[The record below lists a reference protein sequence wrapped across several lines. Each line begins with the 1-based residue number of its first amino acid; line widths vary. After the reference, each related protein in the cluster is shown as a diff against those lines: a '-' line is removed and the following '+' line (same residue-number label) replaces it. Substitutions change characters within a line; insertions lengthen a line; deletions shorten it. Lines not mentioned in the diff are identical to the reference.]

1 METSIET
8 LYSRYQVRIEFLN
21 GLAGGTPLNQ
31 DLVRQHMTLYA
42 EGVSNPLKYA
52 KKVEGEVTEA
62 AMQSH
67 LERCSSG
74 FPADENGSYIRGFQF
89 NAMLKDAAQRTKD
102 SMKKKG
108 LGNTIRDG
116 GLLFPD
122 KVYLGQAPVIV
133 ERPVKPDSAAHAMI
147 KIFQVVEGV
156 KLSVPCALLN
166 NGDIEPELW
175 QRLWVVAQGIGLG
188 ANRHL
193 GYGRFRLTA
202 LEKTENFEI
211 TDLFNANGK
220 VGKNASP
227 VPESVTP
234 RKSAGVRA

>member
-1 METSIET
+1 METSVET
-8 LYSRYQVRIEFLN
+8 LYNRYNVRIEFLN
-21 GLAGGTPLNQ
+21 GLAGGTPLNS
-31 DLVRQHMTLYA
+31 DLVRQHMRLFA

-52 KKVEGEVTEA
+52 KKVEGEVTEE

-74 FPADENGSYIRGFQF
+74 FPADENGAYIRGFQF

-102 SMKKKG
+102 SMKRKG

-122 KVYLGQAPVIV
+122 KIYLGATPIII
-133 ERPVKPDSAAHAMI
+133 EKPVKPDNASNATI

-166 NGDIEPELW
+166 NGDIDDELW

-193 GYGRFRLTA
+193 GYGRFRLVELA
-202 LEKTENFEI
+202 KTEDFEI
-211 TDLFNANGK
+211 TDLFNASGK

-227 VPESVTP
+227 VPEIVKA
-234 RKSAGVRA
+234 RKVRAA